1 MTKNRIL
8 LTTATS
14 NWVAFCYR
22 VSLVAFLCSGLAG
35 PFDAIAQIPPPG
47 TAIVNTANST
57 HQVGAT
63 FQSVTTNP
71 VSVIV
76 GAAVSGLPMLTKSFG
91 SASIV
96 AGSSSPL
103 TFRLTNS
110 AGNPAQAGITFTDT
124 LPAGLR
130 LSVGAIAA
138 VTGPGCSAT
147 VTLTAPST
155 ISVSAGTMLAGTAV
169 CDISVNGITNVSA
182 ANADCSAN
190 PPAFTNGA
198 SAITGVSNA
207 TNGVTNQC
215 LVVNSSLTV
224 IATPV
229 CFRDTPFVD
238 YNATVLGVSAPNG
251 VTVTWQKISGEVV
264 RVLTGQPLSGRLLWP
279 GAAVDSSG
287 NPLAWPGWAFVDD
300 EWIQVNDGL
309 RPDMRIIFEVN
320 PTAQT
325 TVAYPPATT
334 SCSANPPSVANV
346 PDMMVMKSMTTYQ
359 GASPSGPYTVTLRY
373 ANAGAENA
381 IKRDVT
387 VSDSLPAGMR
397 LVAGSMKIRAVSG
410 DTHVSLSNA
419 SGTFSFGGSNG
430 QYQTSAGSISV
441 SFDSLPQN
449 AIGLITFDVTIDSG
463 LASESLLKNTADYV
477 YTRSTGYTIMPRKSN
492 TVAFKISGS
501 ESITL
506 KGRTLPA
513 VDPGSTVTF
522 DNLLT
527 NNTGR
532 ADSFDISLSGS
543 NFPAGTVFKLYKAD
557 GTTPLADTDGNGIA
571 DTGPVTNAGTYKII
585 VKAQMPNG
593 ISGGPFAIT
602 KTAKS
607 VSNPLVSAADQDIVS
622 AISSLCRMLWEPN
635 NAGRIAPG
643 GTIVY
648 SHALTNVG
656 NCTEPVS
663 FPPSFFDNSI
673 SGWAVQLFLDSPVA
687 GGASMVGVID
697 SGDTAVTAA
706 TSFTVPPGAR
716 LLFLARVTSPINA
729 LNGANNITGLRINAG
744 SSGLLTVTDSTTIS
758 ADSAGDITDIITG
771 YIDST
776 FSRPTI
782 WGFIGRPLYLR
793 ANAPSCNADPSVIE
807 RRTII
812 ITGPNGEREEIVAT
826 ETGPNTGMFVAEPL
840 NIRLPPVIAGDMVLE
855 GRPYDSYEVD
865 LVGCGRKIST
875 TVTLIDPNG
884 VVFDSRTNQ
893 PVSGATVRIVTASAG
908 VCTAN
913 PAAVSTL
920 VAGQIAPAP
929 NVVVTG
935 SDGRYDFPLVMP
947 GEYCL
952 LVTPP
957 NGYTWTSSVPFMQLP
972 SGRNIVATGPTAGGS
987 YGGVFRV
994 NQTTGPVIL
1003 DIPVDAGSISGL
1015 FAQKSVLRTIVEV
1028 GEMLDYDIKLKNG
1041 TGYALNQSDVLLTD
1055 TLPAGFTYVKGSA
1068 RKDGVVI
1075 ADPQGGA
1082 GPRLVFNLGHMSKD
1096 QQVSIRYRVRVGP
1109 GAMQGDG
1116 VNRVVG
1122 SYRLGSGSTLY
1133 SESNVATAKVTISGG
1148 VFTDRAYIVGKVYA
1162 DCNKDGVQA
1171 GDNVRDREVGVPGVR
1186 LFLQDGTNAITDSEG
1201 KFSFYGLLPRA
1212 HVLKLDR
1219 TTLPDGISVSD
1230 LAHLSNRHLGKGDS
1244 RIVDLKQGELHK
1256 ANFAIQSCTKN
1267 VIDEITSRRKAAS
1280 SAVNEVDGR
1289 LQQKLE
1295 TDPNL
1300 RSSNDVKALPAS
1312 GLVGLMAPTAN
1323 VSAPV
1328 ALGST
1333 AERPANPA
1341 VSSDSSFDSML
1352 PATVAN
1358 RSRSLMEK
1366 PRREPAIPL
1375 EILLPEEDN
1384 SLGFIGIKNGDAL
1397 AFTQMTVRVKGIAGV
1412 TFKLL
1417 VNGREV
1423 AEDRIGKRVVLAE
1436 KKLQA
1441 WEYLGVNLA
1450 VGKNVLVVTQI
1461 DQFGNLRGEKSIDV
1475 VAPGALAKLV
1485 VEPLHNN
1492 ANGNIAD
1499 GKTPV
1504 KIAIRLLDNNGVAVT
1519 SRTAITISTSSGRW
1533 AIEDLSAV
1541 EPGIQTFIEGGRAE
1555 LEMIPPPEPGE
1566 AQIRVVSGEVEA
1578 ERKIDFLPDLREFI
1592 ASGLIEGI
1600 LNVRKFDFRGFS
1612 PARSS
1617 DGFEQEITHISRSWN
1632 GGERDVAARTAM
1644 FLKGKVKGEY
1654 LLTLAYD
1661 SDKSTRERLFRDI
1674 QPDEFYPIY
1683 GDSSVRGFDAQS
1695 TGRFYLRIDKK
1706 KSYLLYGDFNTS
1718 QYTDA
1723 RKLANYSRSLTGV
1736 KHHLEYG
1743 NIAANIFA
1751 SRDTTK
1757 QIIDELPANGT
1768 SGPFVLTRIGGLIN
1782 SEKVEVLTRD
1792 RNQPSIIVRAIPQS
1806 RFVDYELEPLTGRIL
1821 FKSPVPS
1828 LDESLNPISVRITY
1842 EVDQGGNQFWV
1853 AGGDVQVKLTER
1865 LEIGASLVDDRNP
1878 MDKFRMAGVNAIAK
1892 IADKTF
1898 LIGELAQTKRELFAN
1913 STSQG
1918 KSSGNASRIEFR
1930 HAGANLDVNLYAGK
1944 AEKDFDNAGSSLGK
1958 GRQEMGGRLSYKIDE
1973 RTRVKGEL
1981 LQTEDIVGGTKR
1993 DGVLIAA
2000 EKTLANG
2007 LRVEAGIRHARET
2020 QPQVP
2025 AGSSAIAIPNEVTAA
2040 RVRVTGDVPG
2050 LTDAAAYVE
2059 AEVDVKDSERKIAAI
2074 GGDYKLPNGGRVY
2087 ARHEFISS
2095 LTGPYG
2101 LNSQQRQ
2108 NSTVVGVSADYMK
2121 NANIFS
2127 EYRIRDAISGGD
2139 AEAALGLRN
2148 TWTLMDGLQL
2158 HTGFERV
2165 HALSGTGE
2173 AESTA
2178 ATFGLEYTANPLW
2191 KGSTRLEFRT
2201 SPNSDSVLSTVAGA
2215 AKISRDWT
2223 FLGRNTYS
2231 LLKNKG
2237 QSSGENEQDRMQLG
2251 LAYRQTDTDVW
2262 SALGRIEHRAE
2273 SDTTQMGIQLK
2284 RTVELVSIHANWQPR
2299 RPFTFSG
2306 RYAAKWVSENSN
2318 RLSTKSTAH
2327 LVSGRVIWDIAP
2339 RWDISVSASTLLGK
2353 GTQSKHYGL
2362 GLELGFMVME
2372 NLWVSGGYNV
2382 FGYRDDD
2389 LASGEYTN
2397 KGVFVRLRYKFDED
2411 LFSSAS
2417 ATKSPTKKESG
2428 SEMSNSVGSAT
2439 GKTKYKEG
2447 V

>member
-1 MTKNRIL
+1 MTKKGVL
-8 LTTATS
+8 LQVVLMRLAAYCRRLLFVLAMPAGFGL
-14 NWVAFCYR
+14 NQVA
-22 VSLVAFLCSGLAG
+22 
-35 PFDAIAQIPPPG
+35 AQIPAPG
-47 TAIVNTANST
+47 TVIVNTATST
-57 HQVGAT
+57 QQVGAILQT
-63 FQSVTTNP
+63 VTTAP
-71 VSVIV
+71 VAVTV
-76 GAAVSGLPMLTKSFG
+76 GGVVSPLPTLVKSFG
-91 SASIV
+91 STSILAGAST
-96 AGSSSPL
+96 PL
-103 TFRLTNS
+103 VFRLTNS
-110 AGNPAQAGITFTDT
+110 IGNPAQLGIGFTDT
-124 LPAGLR
+124 LPSGLR
-130 LSVGAIAA
+130 LTAGAAASVAG
-138 VTGPGCSAT
+138 VGCSAT
-147 VTLTAPST
+147 VTLAAPST
-155 ISVSAGTMLAGTAV
+155 ITVSGAAMLAGTAS
-169 CDISVNGITNVSA
+169 CDISVNGITNASA
-182 ANADCSAN
+182 ANNDCSTN

-198 SAITGVSNA
+198 ASISGLSNA
-207 TNGVTNQC
+207 VNGVTNQC
-215 LVVNSSLTV
+215 LLVAPTLTV
-224 IATPV
+224 TAAPICV
-229 CFRDTPFVD
+229 RDTPFVD
-238 YNATVLGVSAPNG
+238 YNANVLGLGAPNG
-251 VTVTWQKISGEVV
+251 VTVTWQKLSGEVV

-279 GAAVDSSG
+279 GAAVDPSG
-287 NPLAWPGWAFVDD
+287 NPVAWPGWAFVDG
-300 EWIQVNDGL
+300 EWVPINDGL
-309 RPDMRIIFEVN
+309 RPDMRIVFEVN
-320 PTAQT
+320 PTAQAM
-325 TVAYPPATT
+325 VSYPPATPA
-334 SCSANPPSVANV
+334 CNANPPSVSNV
-346 PDMMVMKSMTTYQ
+346 PDMMVMKSISAYQ
-359 GASPSGPYTVTLRY
+359 GSSPSGPYTVTLRY

-397 LVAGSMKIRAVSG
+397 LVAGSMKVRAVTG

-419 SGTFSFGGSNG
+419 SGIFSFGGSNG
-430 QYQTSAGSISV
+430 QYQTSASSISV

-463 LASESLLKNTADYV
+463 LASEGLLKNTADYV

-492 TVAFKISGS
+492 TVTFKILGS

-532 ADSFDISLSGS
+532 TDSFDISLSNS
-543 NFPAGTVFKLYKAD
+543 SFPAGTIFKLYKSD
-557 GTTPLADTDGNGIA
+557 GTTLLADTDGNGIA
-571 DTGPVTNAGTYKII
+571 DTGPVANAGTYKII
-585 VKAQMPNG
+585 VKAQIPNG
-593 ISGGPFAIT
+593 VSGGPFAIT

-607 VSNPLVSAADQDIVS
+607 ISNPLVSAADQDIVS
-622 AISSLCRMLWEPN
+622 AISSLCRMLWVPDN
-635 NAGRIAPG
+635 SGRVAPG
-643 GTIVY
+643 GNIVY
-648 SHALTNVG
+648 SHILTNVG
-656 NCTEPVS
+656 NCTEQIS

-673 SGWAVQLFLDSPVA
+673 AGWTVQLFIDNPTA
-687 GGASMVGVID
+687 GGASTVGAID
-697 SGDTAVTAA
+697 SSDTPVSAT
-706 TSFTVPPGAR
+706 TSFTAPPGAR
-716 LLFLARVTSPINA
+716 LVFLARVTAPANA
-729 LNGANNITGLRINAG
+729 ANGVNNITGLRINAG
-744 SSGLLTVTDSTTIS
+744 SSGVLAVTDSTTVS
-758 ADSAGDITDIITG
+758 AASTGDVADIITG

-793 ANAPSCNADPSVIE
+793 ANAPSCNADSAVIE

-812 ITGPNGEREEIVAT
+812 ITGPNGEREEIIAT

-840 NIRLPPVIAGDMVLE
+840 NIRLPPVMAGDMVLE

-875 TVTLIDPNG
+875 VVTLIDPNG

-893 PVSGATVRIVTASAG
+893 PVSGATVRIVAASGG

-913 PAAVSTL
+913 AAAVSTL

-929 NVVVTG
+929 NVVITG
-935 SDGRYDFPLVMP
+935 SDGRYDFPLVAP
-947 GEYCL
+947 GEYCV

-957 NGYTWTSSVPFMQLP
+957 NGYTWTSSIPFTQLP
-972 SGRNIVATGPTAGGS
+972 AGRNIDATGPTTGGS

-994 NQTTGPVIL
+994 NQITGPVIL
-1003 DIPVDAGSISGL
+1003 DIPVDAGLIGGL
-1015 FAQKSVLRTIVEV
+1015 FAQKTVQRSIVEV
-1028 GEMLDYDIKLKNG
+1028 GEMLDYDIKLKNN
-1041 TGYALNQSDVLLTD
+1041 TGYALDQNDVLLTD

-1068 RKDGVVI
+1068 RKNGVVI

-1082 GPRLVFNLGHMSKD
+1082 GPKLVFNLGRMGKD
-1096 QQVSIRYRVRVGP
+1096 QQASINYRVRVGP

-1122 SYRLGSGSTLY
+1122 SYRPDSGSTLY

-1171 GDNVRDREVGVPGVR
+1171 SGNERDREVGVPGVR
-1186 LFLQDGTNAITDSEG
+1186 LFLQDGTNAITDAEG

-1212 HVLKLDR
+1212 HVLKIDR
-1219 TTLPDGISVSD
+1219 TTLPAGLSVND
-1230 LAHLSNRHLGKGDS
+1230 LAQLSNRHLGKGDS

-1256 ANFAIQSCTKN
+1256 ANFAIQSCTKS
-1267 VIDEITSRRKAAS
+1267 VAEEITSRRKAAS

-1300 RSSNDVKALPAS
+1300 RPSNDVKALPAS

-1333 AERPANPA
+1333 VERPANPA

-1352 PATVAN
+1352 PVAVTN
-1358 RSRSLMEK
+1358 SSRPLTEK

-1375 EILLPEEDN
+1375 ETMLPEEDN
-1384 SLGFIGIKNGDAL
+1384 SLGFIGIKNEDVL
-1397 AFTQMTVRVKGIAGV
+1397 AFTQMTVRVKGTAGV
-1412 TFKLL
+1412 TFKLS
-1417 VNGREV
+1417 VNGKEV
-1423 AEDRIGKRVVLAE
+1423 AEDRIGKRAVLTE

-1441 WEYLGVNLA
+1441 WEYLGVNLVA
-1450 VGKNVLVVTQI
+1450 GKNVLVVTQI
-1461 DQFGNLRGEKSIDV
+1461 DQFGNVRGEKSIDV
-1475 VAPGALAKLV
+1475 VAPGALAKFV
-1485 VEPLHNN
+1485 IEPLQNT

-1504 KIAIRLLDNNGVAVT
+1504 KIAIRLLDGNGVGVT
-1519 SRTAITISTSSGRW
+1519 SRTAITLSTSSGRW

-1555 LEMIPPPEPGE
+1555 LEIIPPPEPGE
-1566 AQIRVVSGEVEA
+1566 ARIRVVSGEVEA

-1600 LNVRKFDFRGFS
+1600 LNLRKFDSKGFS

-1632 GGERDVAARTAM
+1632 GGERDAAARTAM

-1661 SDKSTRERLFRDI
+1661 SDKNTRERLFRDI

-1695 TGRFYLRIDKK
+1695 TGRFYVRIDKK

-1736 KHHLEYG
+1736 KHHFESG

-1751 SRDTTK
+1751 SRDTTR

-1782 SEKVEVLTRD
+1782 SEKVEILTRD
-1792 RNQPSIIVRAIPQS
+1792 RNQPSIIVRANPQS

-1821 FKSPVPS
+1821 FKAPIPS

-1853 AGGDVQVKLTER
+1853 AGGDVQVKLADR
-1865 LEIGASLVDDRNP
+1865 LEVGASFVDDRNP
-1878 MDKFRMAGVNAIAK
+1878 MDKFRMAGVNAIAR

-1898 LIGELAQTKRELFAN
+1898 LIGELAQTKRELFTN
-1913 STSQG
+1913 STSRD

-1944 AEKDFDNAGSSLGK
+1944 AEKDFDNAGSSLGR
-1958 GRQEMGGRLSYKIDE
+1958 GRKEMGGRLSYKIDE

-1981 LQTEDIVGGTKR
+1981 LQTEDIVGGAKR

-2000 EKTLANG
+2000 EKTLESG
-2007 LRVEAGIRHARET
+2007 LRIEAGIRHARET

-2025 AGSSAIAIPNEVTAA
+2025 AGSSAIAIPSEVTAA

-2059 AEVDVKDSERKIAAI
+2059 AEVDVKDSARKIAAI

-2139 AEAALGLRN
+2139 AEAAIGLRN
-2148 TWTLMDGLQL
+2148 TWALADGLQM

-2165 HALSGTGE
+2165 HALSGTGD

-2201 SPNSDSVLSTVAGA
+2201 SPNSDSILSTVAGA

-2237 QSSGENEQDRMQLG
+2237 QSSGESEQDRMQLG
-2251 LAYRQTDTDVW
+2251 LAYRQTDSDVW
-2262 SALGRIEHRAE
+2262 NALGRIEHRAE
-2273 SDTTQMGIQLK
+2273 SDSTQVGIKLK

-2306 RYAAKWVSENSN
+2306 RYAAKWVSDNSN
-2318 RLSTKSTAH
+2318 GLSTKSTSH
-2327 LVSGRVIWDIAP
+2327 LVSGRVIWDLAP

-2372 NLWVSGGYNV
+2372 NLWVSGGYNL

-2417 ATKSPTKKESG
+2417 ATKSATTKESG
-2428 SEMSNSVGSAT
+2428 SEMSNSVGSTT
-2439 GKTKYKEG
+2439 GKTKHKEG